1 NSGSPRQPRVRQS
14 AVLPE
19 PGEDMESV
27 RMDVNEFHFED
38 GAHAGDRATND
49 RWLLVARQAVAEL
62 FGEPGER
69 AFTIRY
75 WNGEL
80 ENPGASAQP
89 QFELILRQPGA
100 LRQMFFPPSELALG
114 EAFIRGDFDVAGDL
128 ERAVALAT
136 ALQERLRSPRRL
148 ARLTGLLLRLP
159 TDAGRSPDRT
169 RFRPSLP
176 FVRRRHT
183 RARAAAAIRFH
194 YDVGNDFY
202 SLWLDEQRVY
212 SCAYFCADDD
222 DLDRAQTAKLEH
234 ICRKLRLQ
242 PGEHFV
248 DIGCGWG
255 GLVRHAARHHG
266 VEALGITLSRCQ
278 AEYARERIAREG
290 LADRCRIEVC
300 DYRDLPRGTTFD
312 KVASVGMFE
321 HVGGKQLR
329 SYFSAAFALTRPGGL
344 FLNHGIASLEH
355 ARPHTVAELLT
366 AFMWRKGKLID
377 RHVFPDSELVPLAD
391 AIHQAE
397 AAGFETRD
405 VESLRE
411 HYARTLRH
419 WVRRLEARAHDA
431 AVATNE
437 MTVRL
442 WRLYMAASAYMFSV
456 GRFGVAQVLLARPDL
471 TGATPLPSTRHD
483 LYLHPLETATRSSL
497 CNRAS

>member
-1 NSGSPRQPRVRQS
+1 MQ
-14 AVLPE
+14 L
-19 PGEDMESV
+19 D
-27 RMDVNEFHFED
+27 D
-38 GAHAGDRATND
+38 GAAALDRAASE
-49 RWLLVARQAVAEL
+49 RWLHVARQAIAEL

-69 AFTIRY
+69 TFSIRY

-80 ENPGASAQP
+80 ELPGGNVLP
-89 QFELILRQPGA
+89 QFELILRRPGA
-100 LRQMFFPPSELALG
+100 LRRMFFPPSELSLG

-128 ERAVALAT
+128 ERAVALGT
-136 ALQERLRSPRRL
+136 VIQERLRSPRRI

-159 TDAGRSPDRT
+159 ADVGRSLART
-169 RFRPSLP
+169 RFRPALR
-176 FVRRRHT
+176 FVRRRHA
-183 RARAAAAIRFH
+183 RARAAEAVRFH

-202 SLWLDEQRVY
+202 SLWLDEQQVY
-212 SCAYFCADDD
+212 SCAYFSADDD
-222 DLDRAQTAKLEH
+222 NLDRAQTAKLEH

-242 PGEHFV
+242 PGERLV

-255 GLVRHAARHHG
+255 GLVRHAVRHHG
-266 VEALGITLSRCQ
+266 VEALGITLSPCQ
-278 AEYARERIAREG
+278 AEYARERISREG

-321 HVGGKQLR
+321 HLGGKQLR

-344 FLNHGIASLEH
+344 FLNHGIVSLEH
-355 ARPHTVAELLT
+355 ARPHTFAELLA

-419 WVRRLEARAHDA
+419 WVTRLEARAHDA

-471 TGATPLPSTRHD
+471 TGATSLPHTRQDIYSNPLWPR
-483 LYLHPLETATRSSL
+483 R
-497 CNRAS
+497 